1 MTVTRNSGTVAKW
14 LNHKGIGFI
23 TPEGE
28 ESVEGN
34 DILVHFSQLKQ
45 ETEDGFKSLAAGSK
59 VEFELEAD
67 PKDAEKKIAVN
78 VTGIDGADCEAR
90 KKGRGKRVKAEK
102 KEKTSDDEEEEEEE
116 GEEKEKP
123 KKSGKGK
130 GKRSSKGKG
139 KGKGK
144 RSKGKGKGK
153 KEKESSDE

>member
-1 MTVTRNSGTVAKW
+1 MTVTRSSGTVAKW

-28 ESVEGN
+28 KSVEGN

-78 VTGIDGADCEAR
+78 VTGVEGADCEPRR
-90 KKGRGKRVKAEK
+90 KGKGKKAKAEK
-102 KEKTSDDEEEEEEE
+102 KDSDEDGEEE

-130 GKRSSKGKG
+130 GKRSSSSKGKG
-139 KGKGK
+139 KGR
-144 RSKGKGKGK
+144 RSKGKGK
-153 KEKESSDE
+153 KEKEAAAEE